1 MDNIFT
7 LQTLVSS
14 ELCSDDSLIIRY
26 VIVIAILIKTEF
38 KSIGR
43 FYRMKLGIKD
53 LEGLF

>member
-26 VIVIAILIKTEF
+26 VIVIAIMIKTEF

-53 LEGLF
+53 